1 MRCRFARGC
10 YRIKRV
16 AYIQLIT
23 LPRKPKPVLLSVIIV
38 SYNVKFFLEQCLC
51 AVLKASQALETEII
65 VVDNNSADQSR
76 EWLEHKFPTVR
87 FLWLKENLGF
97 GAANNIALRE
107 STGAYVLFLN
117 PDTIIAEDT
126 VELCIAEFQKRNNAG
141 ALGVRMIDGSGKYLR
156 ESKRGFPG
164 AAASFFKMTGFASL
178 FSKSKLFAQYY
189 AGHMDDRQTHE
200 VDVLAGA
207 FMMLTRQAINITKG
221 FDEDFFMYGEDVDL
235 SYRITKAGLKNI
247 YFAGTTI
254 IHFKGE
260 STQKFSPSYNE
271 HFYGAMRLF
280 TEKHFAEKKILLF
293 ITGAAIRAGKLMAAA
308 KSSTGPKNEVY
319 EKRYRRNTAII
330 ANQASFDKC
339 LQLVKYAIMP
349 IPICGRIAVD
359 TPEKGKTLGRLDELK
374 KLLNAKAIQQLIFC
388 ESDIS
393 FKETIRQVEALSP
406 GTYFLFHAAGS
417 ESIVGSDHRNTRGLF
432 ISKPLNS

>member
-1 MRCRFARGC
+1 
-10 YRIKRV
+10 
-16 AYIQLIT
+16 
-23 LPRKPKPVLLSVIIV
+23 
-38 SYNVKFFLEQCLC
+38 FLEQCLC

-76 EWLEHKFPTVR
+76 DWLEHKFPTVR
-87 FLWLKENLGF
+87 FLWLNENLGF
-97 GAANNIALRE
+97 GTANNIALRE
-107 STGAYVLFLN
+107 TTGAYVLFLN

-126 VELCIAEFQKRNNAG
+126 LELCIAEFQKCNDAG

-164 AAASFFKMTGFASL
+164 AAASFFKMTGLASL
-178 FSKSKLFAQYY
+178 FRKSKIFAQYY
-189 AGHMDDRQTHE
+189 AGHMGDRQTHE

-207 FMMLTRQAINITKG
+207 FMMLTREAIDITNG

-280 TEKHFAEKKILLF
+280 TQKHFAKKKTLLF
-293 ITGAAIRAGKLMAAA
+293 ITGAAIRAGKLIAAA
-308 KSSTGPKNEVY
+308 KGSTIPQNKIQ
-319 EKRYRRNTAII
+319 EKRTQRNTAVI
-330 ANQASFDKC
+330 ASQENFDKC
-339 LQLVKYAIMP
+339 LQLIKFAIIP
-349 IPICGRIAVD
+349 IPICGRIAVEN
-359 TPEKGKTLGRLDELK
+359 PEKGKALGRLDELK
-374 KLLNAKAIQQLIFC
+374 KVIHAKAIEQLIFC

-393 FKETIRQVEALSP
+393 FKETIRQVEALST
-406 GTYFLFHAAGS
+406 GTFFLFHAAGS

-432 ISKPLNS
+432 ISGPLNS